1 MDVENQQRL
10 QSLDKLLINIESLLE
25 ASRAL
30 DGSNV
35 TTLDLDQAISHL
47 TSELSTLVPRTS
59 FRGNDSVIFL
69 LSKLTNLHRGLQR
82 LGFDLKG
89 LELSING
96 TIAKM
101 CSAYKIEPRQIGIN
115 HDWAVPL
122 ISWTQDGSSMFSN
135 PPRQYVYLVHINNTD
150 GGVHVVKTATGGRLQ
165 WSWSIAV
172 NNINIGWSS
181 ANNKMRL
188 YQPGAAPDPSL
199 QTQILI
205 PDLPGKVCFFEL
217 VSRSDSLKVIDKL
230 STVGTVK
237 SVSLKSKYVSKLQC

>member
-30 DGSNV
+30 EGSNV

-47 TSELSTLVPRTS
+47 TSELSALVPKTS
-59 FRGNDSVIFL
+59 FRGNDS
-69 LSKLTNLHRGLQR
+69 
-82 LGFDLKG
+82 
-89 LELSING
+89 
-96 TIAKM
+96 
-101 CSAYKIEPRQIGIN
+101 IGIN

-135 PPRQYVYLVHINNTD
+135 PPKQYVYLVHINNTD

-165 WSWSIAV
+165 WSSSIVV

-188 YQPGAAPDPSL
+188 YQPWAAPDPSI

-237 SVSLKSKYVSKLQC
+237 SVSLKSRDEMDVLYAIRPRNQPVGS